1 MLRVLKSGIYTSIQ
15 DQGRK
20 GYAQYGLPTSGAM
33 DMYSANL
40 ANLILGNDLNDAVL
54 EIFFGMSKFEFLEET
69 TIVLTGGDFS
79 AKINNELVSLNTAI
93 RVEQNDILSFAR
105 RINGSRTYLAVKNGF
120 STLEVLGSRSQYQG
134 ITPQNKLEKGDE
146 LPYHPTASSSRRNA
160 GIKRKTSHFT
170 IDRISVF
177 KGPEYDMLSPEQETL
192 ITNQTLSISNDN
204 NRMGYRLNELIPNDF
219 QSMLTSAVIPGTVQL
234 TPSGKLIVLMRD
246 CQVTGGYPR
255 VLQLTEQSINQLA
268 QKITGDSFEFE
279 LL

>member
-1 MLRVLKSGIYTSIQ
+1 MLRVLKSGIYTAVQ

-20 GYAQYGLPTSGAM
+20 GYAQYGLPISGAM

-40 ANLILGNDLNDAVL
+40 ANLILGNSLNDAVL

-69 TIVLTGGDFS
+69 AIVVTGGDFS
-79 AKINNELVSLNTAI
+79 AKINNELVNLNTVI
-93 RVEQNDILSFAR
+93 RVQKNDILSFGR

-146 LPYHPTASSSRRNA
+146 LPYLSSISSSRRNA

-170 IDRISVF
+170 TTKISVF
-177 KGPEYDMLSPEQETL
+177 KGPEYDMLSPDQEAL
-192 ITNQTLSISNDN
+192 IINKTFSISNDN

-234 TPSGKLIVLMRD
+234 TPSGKLIILMRD

-255 VLQLTEQSINQLA
+255 ILQLTEQSINQLA
-268 QKITGDSFEFE
+268 QKISGDSFEFV